1 MHKEARTLIT
11 AASGALCLASLFL
24 HLWLFD
30 KYFNSL
36 PHQPQPQFGRVRPL
50 NNHGSYVYLTDAEA
64 TGLSFLTLA
73 FFVGF
78 LIAIVMPKRYVP
90 GKGTEQE
97 LGTVTNK
104 QFTVVFL
111 IAISLYLA
119 IIAVAG
125 PRIVGFATSHGLVA
139 TWGI

>member
-78 LIAIVMPKRYVP
+78 L
-90 GKGTEQE
+90 
-97 LGTVTNK
+97 VTK
-104 QFTVVFL
+104 Q
-111 IAISLYLA
+111 AISKRTSDDFGVSGFGMLKKAANDRRTALEAEESA
-119 IIAVAG
+119 I
-125 PRIVGFATSHGLVA
+125 H
-139 TWGI
+139 